1 MNSFLVFRAR
11 LAAPLEAA
19 VNLLKSENVMAKKYM
34 LMAEKRDR
42 AGKGVA
48 RALRREK
55 RIPAVVY
62 GDKKEPVLIS
72 LLEKDI
78 SKEYM
83 KGYMSTHLCDLDVG
97 GTKQLCIARDVQLH
111 PVTDRIEHADFLR
124 VTPKTKIAVDVPIHL
139 VNHEASPGLKAG
151 GVLNIVHHEVEL
163 TCSAT
168 DIPEFIEIDLTGA
181 EIGDSIRMEKAKI
194 PAGAVSALDPE
205 EVLITMVAPKSA
217 AADEAADAA
226 VAAAASA
233 ESAAA
238 AGTPG
243 AVVPMAKKEE
253 KK

>member
-1 MNSFLVFRAR
+1 
-11 LAAPLEAA
+11 
-19 VNLLKSENVMAKKYM
+19 MAKKYM

-55 RIPAVVY
+55 RIPAVIY
-62 GDKKEPVLIS
+62 GDKKEPVMIS

-83 KGYMSTHLCDLDVG
+83 KGHMSTHLCDLDIAG
-97 GTKQLCIARDVQLH
+97 AKQLCIARDVQLH

-124 VTPKTKIAVDVPIHL
+124 VTPKTKIAVEVPIHL

-151 GVLNIVHHEVEL
+151 GVLNIVHHEIEL

-168 DIPEFIEIDLTGA
+168 DIPEYIEIDLTGA

-194 PAGAVSALDPE
+194 PAGAEPALDSD
-205 EVLITMVAPKSA
+205 EVLITIVAPKSA

-238 AGTPG
+238 SGAPG
-243 AVVPMAKKEE
+243 AAAPVAKKED